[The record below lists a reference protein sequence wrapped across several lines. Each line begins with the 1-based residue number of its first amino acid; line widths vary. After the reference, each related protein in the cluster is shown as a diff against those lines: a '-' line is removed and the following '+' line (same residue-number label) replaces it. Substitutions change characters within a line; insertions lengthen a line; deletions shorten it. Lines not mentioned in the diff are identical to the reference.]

1 LELASLCCA
10 LSTMMRSAILASSVF
25 AVEGAHYAV
34 LVAGSNTYSNYRH
47 QADVCHAYQIVKGQ
61 GIPEE
66 NIIVMAYDDIAN
78 NARNPFPGKIF
89 NKPTEA
95 GEAGVDVYAGCKI
108 DYKGKDVTPANFMA
122 VLDGTA
128 TGKKLTST
136 SEDNVFVF
144 FSDHGAPGLIAFPT
158 GQGQLHKADL
168 QSTFDTMHSKNMYK
182 KLVFYLETCESGSM
196 FQGMTTP
203 GVYALSA
210 SNPTESSW
218 GYYCSSSTGGSSV
231 NGKNIGSCLG
241 DLFSIAWMEDSDA
254 VDITSETLDAQFN
267 SVHTRTSK
275 SEVMQWGDMSFKTDK
290 VSDFQGTTGS
300 AATVQS
306 SAPVVDA
313 WATRQI
319 DLRMAYENY
328 VEATTSEERLA
339 RGAELQAVISE
350 QLEVEAAYERF
361 LEIVYPGQEDKK
373 EAARQGTAPADQK
386 DCELATRQSFI
397 DYGKFDSWTGFS
409 LGFHKF
415 IVNTCAD
422 VAATGSN
429 IDLAQAA
436 KQACTSPT
444 VV

>member
-1 LELASLCCA
+1 
-10 LSTMMRSAILASSVF
+10 MVRSAIIASLLT
-25 AVEGAHYAV
+25 AAQADHYAV
-34 LVAGSNTYSNYRH
+34 LVAGSNSYSNYRH
-47 QADVCHAYQIVKGQ
+47 QADVCHAYQIVKKQ

-78 NARNPFPGKIF
+78 NSRNPFPGKIF

-95 GEAGVDVYAGCKI
+95 GEAGVDVYAGCQI
-108 DYKGKDVTPANFMA
+108 DYKGKDVTPENFMA
-122 VLDGTA
+122 VLTGTA
-128 TGKKLTST
+128 SGKKLTST
-136 SEDNVFVF
+136 SKDNVFIF

-168 QSTFDTMHSKNMYK
+168 QSTFDTMHSKNMYG
-182 KLVFYLETCESGSM
+182 KLTMYLETCESGSM
-196 FQGMTTP
+196 FEGMTTP
-203 GVYALSA
+203 NVYALSA

-231 NGKNIGSCLG
+231 DGKSIGSCLG
-241 DLFSIAWMEDSDA
+241 DLFSIAWMEDSD
-254 VDITSETLDAQFN
+254 VKDLTSETLQEQFTA
-267 SVHTRTSK
+267 VHTRTTK
-275 SEVMQWGDMSFKTDK
+275 SEVMQWGELGFTSDK

-300 AATVQS
+300 FTGS
-306 SAPVVDA
+306 SDAAPVKDA

-319 DLRMAYENY
+319 DLRMAYQNY
-328 VEATTSEERLA
+328 ADATTSEERLA
-339 RGAELQAVISE
+339 RGEELQAVLKD

-361 LEIVYPGQEDKK
+361 LEIVYPGQADKQQ
-373 EAARQGTAPADQK
+373 AARDGKAPADQK
-386 DCELATRQSFI
+386 DCELAARQSFI

-409 LGFHKF
+409 LGFHKY

-422 VAATGSN
+422 VAATGAN

-436 KQACTSPT
+436 KQACVGST